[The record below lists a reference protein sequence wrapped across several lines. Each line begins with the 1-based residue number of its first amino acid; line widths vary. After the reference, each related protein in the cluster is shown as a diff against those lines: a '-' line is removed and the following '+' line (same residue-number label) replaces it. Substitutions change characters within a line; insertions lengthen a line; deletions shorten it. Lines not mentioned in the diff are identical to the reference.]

1 MECSH
6 LLSGAFLAPLKSTA
20 HRVPT
25 VPAASTLHF
34 HHRGPE
40 RTMASTSGGICPWPM
55 QSSARGLE
63 EVRVALAWGPLGSK
77 T

>member
-1 MECSH
+1 MQSLAQRC
-6 LLSGAFLAPLKSTA
+6 LLSPLKSTA

-40 RTMASTSGGICPWPM
+40 RTMASTSGGICPRPM

-63 EVRVALAWGPLGSK
+63 EVRVALAWGPLSSK